1 MHQFVATMIMGLA
14 TLAATRAKAAEPAF
28 SFFEPLTPPRAFQ
41 VMVHRGM
48 GRQTPENTKAA
59 IDMCVAD
66 GLEWVEVDV
75 RLTKDGKHVLF
86 HDGSLDGKTNGH
98 GTVKD
103 HTLAELK
110 ELDAGAW
117 FARRFAGAKLL
128 TLEECLKHIKGK
140 INLYLDC
147 KDIDP
152 ALLVQEIQAA
162 GVERQVVVFD
172 KRAVLLRVRELSGGK
187 IAVMPKWHPQDG
199 FGDWLDA
206 LHPAIVE
213 IDADETTP
221 EFCRE
226 FHSRGIKVQAKVLG
240 EWDQPKFWD
249 KVRADGVD
257 YLQTDLPEEIIGH
270 VLNAQIKQRPVRFA
284 CHRGASRYAPEN
296 TLPAFAKAARLH
308 ADFVEF
314 DVRPSH
320 DGTFFLLH
328 DKNLNRTTG
337 GKGAIND
344 ATDATIASLDAG
356 AWFGRP
362 FVGTRMPTLEEFLS
376 AVPPGMSLYFDAKDI
391 PPAALAAALQK
402 HGLVE
407 RTVVYQSAGFCE
419 QLKQI
424 DARIRTMPGV
434 GSLAEVE
441 QLAKTLKP
449 YAVDTPWRV
458 LSKEYIDGCHAAGVQ
473 VFADAPFTVD
483 VKGYRQAIEW
493 GIDLIQTDFPLRA
506 WRAMEL
512 VAAERGR

>member
-1 MHQFVATMIMGLA
+1 M
-14 TLAATRAKAAEPAF
+14 
-28 SFFEPLTPPRAFQ
+28 
-41 VMVHRGM
+41 
-48 GRQTPENTKAA
+48 
-59 IDMCVAD
+59 
-66 GLEWVEVDV
+66 
-75 RLTKDGKHVLF
+75 
-86 HDGSLDGKTNGH
+86 
-98 GTVKD
+98 
-103 HTLAELK
+103 
-110 ELDAGAW
+110 
-117 FARRFAGAKLL
+117 
-128 TLEECLKHIKGK
+128 
-140 INLYLDC
+140 
-147 KDIDP
+147 
-152 ALLVQEIQAA
+152 
-162 GVERQVVVFD
+162 
-172 KRAVLLRVRELSGGK
+172 
-187 IAVMPKWHPQDG
+187 
-199 FGDWLDA
+199 
-206 LHPAIVE
+206 
-213 IDADETTP
+213 
-221 EFCRE
+221 
-226 FHSRGIKVQAKVLG
+226 
-240 EWDQPKFWD
+240 
-249 KVRADGVD
+249 
-257 YLQTDLPEEIIGH
+257 
-270 VLNAQIKQRPVRFA
+270 
-284 CHRGASRYAPEN
+284 PEN
-296 TLPAFAKAARLH
+296 TLPAFAKATRLH

-337 GKGAIND
+337 GKGTIND

-434 GSLAEVE
+434 GSMAEVE

-449 YAVDTPWRV
+449 YAVDTPWHV
-458 LSKEYIDGCHAAGVQ
+458 LSKQYIDGCHAAGVQ